1 MNVHAHP
8 DSPAAER
15 YRAQVWPDALGLDAQ
30 AGQGPA
36 PAPGPDLQYFGGR
49 TISDLTFANLYVGG
63 EPAWDSADVSR
74 IDDAIREAMSDARL
88 NGVLAEY
95 FPSTSVS
102 ATFAESRILPDP
114 APPTVYRDD
123 VEARL
128 AELHRA
134 GELPPGDP
142 ATTAYCFL
150 LPRGVVL
157 VDGGREEARADS
169 PNGLAG
175 YHGSLDVDGVH
186 FLYAAAVFS
195 EGGNG
200 VVAFDEPWKN
210 VVATLYHVLQE
221 VRTNPDVEDA
231 VREADPSLF
240 GWMSQRGGEIGDAPL
255 EERGPSLEDVMKE
268 VRLANGKGT
277 VPVQLLWSNAAHA
290 SAARQPRALAAA
302 AADEDVLNWI
312 GWPPTAADRR
322 PIVTNMGAVLGSL
335 LFCKLRYLS
344 WNEIPVF
351 AYVVLPLA
359 WRQRPPGHP
368 VPLVISPHGRNNL
381 AAANIP
387 YWYDLPARW
396 GFVLVC
402 PEGVSR
408 YRGPDDQGH
417 TGLYTY
423 GAPGHMKDLARMP
436 EIVQDVLLAR
446 GVSVKIDPARIYAA
460 GSSMGGEEA
469 LLLAGLTA
477 PDGRLNRLGPA
488 GEWRLAG
495 AAAFDSTCDLA
506 AQCRNLTGRP
516 SGSDAI
522 KTAIRMLHEV
532 GVKPPLKYLSGF
544 NLNARYGT
552 TRVGDVI
559 ASLPN
564 DPHPGAD
571 LPNRWAQRSPTA
583 YAAKLRGAR
592 FPIHLLYSSADTVVL
607 RQKQDQTGK
616 LFELTRSNPLVK
628 CTVGTWFHSC
638 EFGPDWHRVK
648 IAGSR
653 CQGNYVGRLD
663 AALRS
668 VGFPAPPPV

>member
-1 MNVHAHP
+1 VTI
-8 DSPAAER
+8 DSTGAL
-15 YRAQVWPDALGLDAQ
+15 VDALGLGTPPA
-30 AGQGPA
+30 QGPA
-36 PAPGPDLQYFGGR
+36 PAPGPVLQYFGGR
-49 TISDLTFANLYVGG
+49 TIPDLTFGTLYVGG
-63 EPAWDSADVSR
+63 EAAWEPADVSH

-95 FPSTSVS
+95 FPSSSVS
-102 ATFAESRILPDP
+102 ATFAGSRILPGP
-114 APPTVYRDD
+114 APPTLDRDD
-123 VEARL
+123 VEALL

-157 VDGGREEARADS
+157 VDGRRDAARTDS
-169 PNGLAG
+169 RSGLAG
-175 YHGSLDVDGVH
+175 YHGSLDADGVH
-186 FLYAAAVFS
+186 LMYAVVVFS
-195 EGGNG
+195 EDGNG

-210 VVATLYHVLQE
+210 VVATLYRALQE

-231 VREADPSLF
+231 VREADPSLL
-240 GWMSQRGGEIGDAPL
+240 GWMSQRGGEIGDAHL
-255 EERGPSLEDVMKE
+255 EERGPGLEDVMKE

-277 VPVQLLWSNAAHA
+277 VPVQLLWSNAARA
-290 SAARQPRALAAA
+290 PAARQPRALAAA
-302 AADEDVLNWI
+302 AAAEGALNWI
-312 GWPPTAADRR
+312 GLPPTAAERR
-322 PIVTNMGAVLGSL
+322 PIATNMGPVLGSL
-335 LFCKLRYLS
+335 LFCKLRYLG
-344 WNEIPVF
+344 WNGTPVF
-351 AYVVLPLA
+351 AYVVLPVA
-359 WRQRPPGHP
+359 WRQHPPRRP

-381 AAANIP
+381 AVANIP

-396 GFVLVC
+396 EFVLVC
-402 PEGVSR
+402 PDGVSR
-408 YRGPDDQGH
+408 YHTGDDQGH

-436 EIVQDVLLAR
+436 QIVQDVLHAR
-446 GVSVKIDPARIYAA
+446 DVSVNVDPARIYVV

-516 SGSDAI
+516 TGSDAI

-532 GVKPPLKYLSGF
+532 GVKPPPKYLSGF
-544 NLNARYGT
+544 NLDARFGT
-552 TRVGDVI
+552 TRVRDVV
-559 ASLPN
+559 ASLPS
-564 DPHPGAD
+564 DPHPGVD

-583 YAAKLRGAR
+583 YAAKLRDAR

-616 LFELTRSNPLVK
+616 LFESIRSNPRVK

-653 CQGNYVGRLD
+653 CQGTYVGRLD

-668 VGFPAPPPV
+668 VGFPVPPAV